1 MNNEQTKWIDL
12 AQPQDAEEGSA
23 HQHHHRQKRAFP
35 AIPQYLLLKA
45 LKSGG
50 GQQNDDLSK
59 APPQVA
65 QMLQM
70 GGPGFNEGFVHG

>member
-23 HQHHHRQKRAFP
+23 HQNHHRQKRKVP
-35 AIPQYLLLKA
+35 NVVYLA

-50 GQQNDDLSK
+50 GSQNDDLSK

>member
-23 HQHHHRQKRAFP
+23 HQNHHRQKRKVP
-35 AIPQYLLLKA
+35 IPWYLL

-50 GQQNDDLSK
+50 GQKNGDLSK

>member
-1 MNNEQTKWIDL
+1 MINQQTKWIDL

-23 HQHHHRQKRAFP
+23 HQHHHRQKRALP
-35 AIPQYLLLKA
+35 AIPFLLA
-45 LKSGG
+45 YKSGG
-50 GQQNDDLSK
+50 GSQKDDLSK

-70 GGPGFNEGFVHG
+70 GGPGFNEGFVQG

>member
-23 HQHHHRQKRAFP
+23 HQNHHRQKRAP
-35 AIPQYLLLKA
+35 KNPLGNLPYLL

-50 GQQNDDLSK
+50 GQKNGDLSK

-70 GGPGFNEGFVHG
+70 GGPGFNEGFVQG